1 MSNHELVTLT
11 YQDRVA
17 IVTLKRPDKLNALN
31 QDLYYLLGERLR
43 EIDQRDDIY
52 ITIITGTGRF
62 FSAYAY
68 TPQQSLF
75 HRYTVQ
81 EMPGHILTFSPRP
94 SGADVTSSRP
104 SGDLNSSMR
113 RDLVRSFV
121 ANNVDVTRTF
131 YTHSK
136 ILVVAL
142 NGPAVGLSAALIA
155 HADFIYAAPHA
166 FILTPFSSLGLVAE
180 GGASRAFVERLGIAK
195 ANEALIMSKRITCD
209 ELVSTGFVNK
219 VIKASSGKPE
229 DSDGFLKNVLAEV
242 NDRLGTH
249 LNQSSLLKIKELVR
263 RPERE
268 LLDRQNGLE
277 AFMGL
282 ERFLGG
288 VPQEEFR
295 KLASGEKKHKL

>member
-1 MSNHELVTLT
+1 MTEHTNEIASPLT
-11 YQDRVA
+11 SY
-17 IVTLKRPDKLNALN
+17 
-31 QDLYYLLGERLR
+31 
-43 EIDQRDDIY
+43 
-52 ITIITGTGRF
+52 
-62 FSAYAY
+62 
-68 TPQQSLF
+68 
-75 HRYTVQ
+75 
-81 EMPGHILTFSPRP
+81 

-104 SGDLNSSMR
+104 NGDLNSSAR
-113 RDLVRSFV
+113 RELVKGFV

-131 YTHSK
+131 YNHSK

-142 NGPAVGLSAALIA
+142 NGPAVGLSAALVS
-155 HADFIYAAPHA
+155 HADFIYAAPHV

-195 ANEALIMSKRITCD
+195 ANEALIMSKRIPCD
-209 ELVSTGFVNK
+209 ELVAAGFVNK
-219 VIKASSGKPE
+219 VIEADSKDQK

-242 NDRLGTH
+242 EDRLGTH

-268 LLDRQNGLE
+268 ILDRQNGLE

-282 ERFLGG
+282 ERFMMG

>member
-1 MSNHELVTLT
+1 MSNEQLITLT
-11 YQDRVA
+11 YRDRVA
-17 IVTLKRPDKLNALN
+17 IVTLNRPDKLNALN
-31 QDLYYLLGERLR
+31 QELYYLLGERLR
-43 EIDQRDDIY
+43 EIDQREDIY
-52 ITIITGTGRF
+52 ITVLTGTGRF
-62 FSAYAY
+62 FSA
-68 TPQQSLF
+68 
-75 HRYTVQ
+75 
-81 EMPGHILTFSPRP
+81 
-94 SGADVTSSRP
+94 GADVTSTRP
-104 SGDLNSSMR
+104 NSELGSSVR
-113 RDLVRSFV
+113 RELVKGFV

-131 YTHSK
+131 YNHSK

-166 FILTPFSSLGLVAE
+166 FVLTPFSSLGLVAE

-195 ANEALIMSKRITCD
+195 ANEALIMSKRIPCE
-209 ELVSTGFVNK
+209 ELVAAGFVNK
-219 VIKASSGKPE
+219 VIEADSKNKE
-229 DSDGFLKNVLAEV
+229 DSTGFLKNVLAEV
-242 NDRLGTH
+242 DDRLGTH

-268 LLDRQNGLE
+268 ILDRQNGIE

-282 ERFLGG
+282 ERFMMG